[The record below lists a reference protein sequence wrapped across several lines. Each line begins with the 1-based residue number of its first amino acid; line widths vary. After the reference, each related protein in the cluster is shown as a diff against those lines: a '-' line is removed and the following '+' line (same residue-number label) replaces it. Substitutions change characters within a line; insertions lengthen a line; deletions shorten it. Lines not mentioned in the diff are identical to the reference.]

1 MKDSEY
7 LTLEESAQKLDSP
20 VSWVKESV
28 CRGKLGGKLEGRRW
42 LVSVRDLDRLLAERS
57 SQPSEVVHDF
67 LPEPAKK
74 NVRSS
79 RLR

>member
-28 CRGKLGGKLEGRRW
+28 CRGKLEGRRW
-42 LVSVRDLDRLLAERS
+42 LVSVRDLDRLPAERS